1 MKHENPQDG
10 ELSRIPWHPAFIEA
24 IQLEL
29 EDYSN
34 CLEFYPEYQLT
45 SEPLKIDCVI
55 IKKTKDTEIKKN
67 FASIFKK
74 ANLLEYKSPGDY
86 ISVSGFYKVYG
97 YACLYASFEKIP
109 ITELTI
115 SFVGSRHPEKLLSH
129 LVHVRRYKVEEN
141 NSGIYTVKGDIIPV
155 QIIDNRRLSAE
166 DNIWLKN
173 LSDSLDSSSVIK
185 IKDEAIKWDR
195 TARIQ
200 AYMNAIAKANY
211 LVVEEAMEMSE
222 PAKSLEEVLIRTGAM
237 GRAEARAKAA
247 GALEI
252 AQNMVN
258 LGVPFETVVAA
269 TKVDPEKVKI
279 MYEK

>member
-1 MKHENPQDG
+1 MKYEYQQDG

-34 CLEFYPEYQLT
+34 CLEFYSEYQLT

-55 IKKTKDTEIKKN
+55 IKKTKETEIKKN

-86 ISVSGFYKVYG
+86 ISVAGFYKVYG
-97 YACLYASFEKIP
+97 YACLFASFEKIP

-115 SFVGSRHPEKLLSH
+115 SFVGSRHPEKLLNH
-129 LVHVRRYKVEEN
+129 LAHVRRYKVEEN
-141 NSGIYTVKGDIIPV
+141 NSGIYTLKGDIIPI
-155 QIIDNRRLSAE
+155 QIIDNRLLSAE

-185 IKDEAIKWDR
+185 IKDEAIKRDR

-200 AYMNAIAKANY
+200 AYINAITKANY
-211 LVVEEAMEMSE
+211 LAFEEAMEMSE
-222 PAKSLEEVLIRTGAM
+222 PAKSFEEVLVRTGIT
-237 GRAEARAKAA
+237 ARVQAA
-247 GALEI
+247 TALEI

-269 TKVDPEKVKI
+269 TKVDPEKVKA

>member
-1 MKHENPQDG
+1 MKHENQQDS
-10 ELSRIPWHPAFIEA
+10 ELSRIPWHPAFVEA

-29 EDYSN
+29 EDYCN

-55 IKKTKDTEIKKN
+55 IKKTKEAEIKKN

-74 ANLLEYKSPGDY
+74 ANLLEYKSPSDY
-86 ISVSGFYKVYG
+86 VSVSGFYKVYG
-97 YACLYASFEKIP
+97 YACLFASFEKIP

-115 SFVGSRHPEKLLSH
+115 SFVGSRHPGKLFNH

-141 NSGIYTVKGDIIPV
+141 SSGIYTVKGDIIPI
-155 QIIDNRRLSAE
+155 QIIDNRQLSAE

-185 IKDEAIKWDR
+185 IKDEAIKLDR

-200 AYMNAIAKANY
+200 AYINAIAKANY
-211 LVVEEAMEMSE
+211 LAVKEAIAMSE
-222 PAKSLEEVLIRTGAM
+222 PAKSLEDVLIRTGITA
-237 GRAEARAKAA
+237 RAEARGRTAE
-247 GALEI
+247 ALEI

-258 LGVPFETVVAA
+258 LGIPFETVVSA
-269 TKVDPEKVKI
+269 TKVDPEKVKM